1 MKKKTGDGAL
11 VEQYTDLLTSKL
23 SKAKPSRC
31 VHNADYSIKN
41 AMPLQNLNRLFMN
54 FIACQSCHKKLLK
67 IANFDR
73 LQVKCPRCKAINNYQ
88 AILSQNP
95 LNAISVLPEVHET
108 PKNGETCGEIQST
121 Q

>member
-1 MKKKTGDGAL
+1 
-11 VEQYTDLLTSKL
+11 
-23 SKAKPSRC
+23 
-31 VHNADYSIKN
+31 
-41 AMPLQNLNRLFMN
+41 MN

-88 AILSQNP
+88 ANLHQNP
-95 LNAISVLPEVHET
+95 LNASSVLPEVHET
-108 PKNGETCGEIQST
+108 PKNGETCGKSQTIQEN